1 MSLINTLLQ
10 DYRLNREI
18 TGFLLE
24 KIFHNKWWD
33 YSDQILN
40 LNGRICLINCL
51 GFGILGF
58 ILIKYL
64 NNFLYNIYSNLNET
78 TLNIIFYTLITIF
91 IIDLI
96 VSFKVIFKVKNMTI
110 HKAGYILLLKI
121 LIVLIILNLASFYFI
136 NNTSIVYT
144 ILGITVVMYLLVVNF
159 FRFPN
164 RVIIQDD
171 NTILA
176 PADGKIVV
184 IEETEEPEYFKD
196 RRLQVS
202 IFMNIFNVHINW
214 FPVNGVI
221 KYFKY
226 HKGNFAAAYLP
237 KSSTD
242 NERTTIVIECN
253 NGKTVLMRQIAG
265 AMAKRIVSYAP
276 VGGQARQDQHAGFI
290 KFGSRV
296 DLFLPLGTQIEVKL
310 GQKTTGSQTIIG
322 TFK

>member
-1 MSLINTLLQ
+1 
-10 DYRLNREI
+10 
-18 TGFLLE
+18 
-24 KIFHNKWWD
+24 
-33 YSDQILN
+33 
-40 LNGRICLINCL
+40 
-51 GFGILGF
+51 
-58 ILIKYL
+58 
-64 NNFLYNIYSNLNET
+64 
-78 TLNIIFYTLITIF
+78 
-91 IIDLI
+91 
-96 VSFKVIFKVKNMTI
+96 MTI
-110 HKAGYILLLKI
+110 HKAGYKLLLKI
-121 LIVLIILNLASFYFI
+121 LIIGILINLAAYYFI
-136 NNTSIVYT
+136 NNSIIVHTVLIVSIV
-144 ILGITVVMYLLVVNF
+144 IYLLIVNF

-171 NTILA
+171 NTVLA

-184 IEETEEPEYFKD
+184 IEETKEPEYFKD

-237 KSSTD
+237 KSSTE

-276 VGGQARQDQHAGFI
+276 VGGKARQDQHAGFI

-296 DLFLPLGTQIEVKL
+296 DLFLPLDTKIDVKL
-310 GQKTTGSQTIIG
+310 GQKTTGSQTVIG

>member
-1 MSLINTLLQ
+1 
-10 DYRLNREI
+10 
-18 TGFLLE
+18 
-24 KIFHNKWWD
+24 
-33 YSDQILN
+33 
-40 LNGRICLINCL
+40 
-51 GFGILGF
+51 
-58 ILIKYL
+58 
-64 NNFLYNIYSNLNET
+64 
-78 TLNIIFYTLITIF
+78 
-91 IIDLI
+91 
-96 VSFKVIFKVKNMTI
+96 MTI

-221 KYFKY
+221 KYLKYLITPVPVNGVIKYLKYLITPFPVNGVIKYFKY

-237 KSSTD
+237 KSSTE

>member
-1 MSLINTLLQ
+1 
-10 DYRLNREI
+10 
-18 TGFLLE
+18 
-24 KIFHNKWWD
+24 
-33 YSDQILN
+33 
-40 LNGRICLINCL
+40 
-51 GFGILGF
+51 
-58 ILIKYL
+58 
-64 NNFLYNIYSNLNET
+64 
-78 TLNIIFYTLITIF
+78 
-91 IIDLI
+91 
-96 VSFKVIFKVKNMTI
+96 MTI

-121 LIVLIILNLASFYFI
+121 LLVVILINLASFYLI
-136 NNTSIVYT
+136 PNHTIVYT
-144 ILGITVVMYLLVVNF
+144 ILIVTIIMYLFIVNF

-214 FPVNGVI
+214 FPVNGII

-237 KSSTD
+237 KSSTE

-253 NGKTVLMRQIAG
+253 NGETILMRQIAG
-265 AMAKRIVSYAP
+265 AMAKRIVSYTP
-276 VGGQARQDQHAGFI
+276 IGGKARQDQHAGFI

-296 DLFLPLGTQIEVKL
+296 DLFLPLNTNIEVKL

>member
-1 MSLINTLLQ
+1 
-10 DYRLNREI
+10 
-18 TGFLLE
+18 
-24 KIFHNKWWD
+24 
-33 YSDQILN
+33 
-40 LNGRICLINCL
+40 
-51 GFGILGF
+51 
-58 ILIKYL
+58 
-64 NNFLYNIYSNLNET
+64 
-78 TLNIIFYTLITIF
+78 
-91 IIDLI
+91 
-96 VSFKVIFKVKNMTI
+96 MTI

-237 KSSTD
+237 KSSTE
-242 NERTTIVIECN
+242 NERTTIVI
-253 NGKTVLMRQIAG
+253 VLMRQIAG